1 MFYSIFDVAYKGSW
15 MPSMFSVRDPA
26 RHQALR
32 RPVAAKFSMSSMKAM
47 EPFAD
52 ECTDIFLQ
60 AMQDLEGQK
69 VDLSTWLQWYAFDVI
84 SAMTFHRRFGFME
97 QRKDVEH
104 MIGDISNGLV
114 LGAAFSQV
122 PSLHPWFMGS
132 RWLHALLS
140 RQPFFRAAEPL
151 RTIVKV
157 AQHVVVYQILSI
169 S

>member
-1 MFYSIFDVAYKGSW
+1 
-15 MPSMFSVRDPA
+15 MPSMFSVRDPS
-26 RHQALR
+26 HHLALR

-47 EPFAD
+47 EPYAD

-97 QRKDVEH
+97 QRKDVEQ
-104 MIGDISNGLV
+104 MIGDITVGLV
-114 LGAAFSQV
+114 IGSAFSQV
-122 PSLHPWFMGS
+122 PSLHPLLMG
-132 RWLHALLS
+132 LHSVLS
-140 RQPFFRAAEPL
+140 RQPFIRSPDPL

-157 AQHVVVYQILSI
+157 AQYATLHNF
-169 S
+169 